1 MAVSK
6 FQWRFGALVLA
17 AVAISAGQTG
27 AGWAE
32 SGLEKLEIDT
42 AGGPRI
48 LQVEVMH
55 SEQERERGL
64 MFRKYLPKDRGMLF
78 DFPVEEPIMMWMKNT
93 YIPLDMVF
101 MDHDGRVVGI
111 ARNAEPLSETIIPSG
126 APAAGVLEINGG
138 EADTLG
144 IKTGDVVHHAMFKN

>member
-1 MAVSK
+1 MAISGSH
-6 FQWRFGALVLA
+6 WRFGALFVA
-17 AVAISAGQTG
+17 AFSLSLIQPRAGQ
-27 AGWAE
+27 AE
-32 SGLEKLEIDT
+32 GGLEKLQIDT
-42 AGGPRI
+42 AAGPRV

-64 MFRKYLPKDRGMLF
+64 MFRKYLPRDRGMLF
-78 DFPVEEPIMMWMKNT
+78 DFPVEQPVMMWMKNT

-101 MDHDGRVVGI
+101 MDHNGRIVGI

-138 EADTLG
+138 EAAELG
-144 IKTGDVVHHAMFKN
+144 LKTGDVVHHPMFRN

>member
-1 MAVSK
+1 MATSGSH
-6 FQWRFGALVLA
+6 WRFGALIFVA
-17 AVAISAGQTG
+17 FAVSASQPG
-27 AGWAE
+27 AGRAE
-32 SGLEKLEIDT
+32 GGLEKLEIDT
-42 AGGPRI
+42 ASGPHI

-55 SEQERERGL
+55 TEQERERGL

-78 DFPVEEPIMMWMKNT
+78 DFPVEQPVMMWMKNT

-101 MDHDGRVVGI
+101 VDHNGRVVGI

-138 EADTLG
+138 EAAALG
-144 IKTGDVVHHAMFKN
+144 LETGDVVHHPLFKN